1 MDRWPRPPE
10 IRHPRRW
17 DRSAGRAYNQAVNSV
32 ATGRG
37 AVRQRMHRDRLSA
50 RWLVGGIG
58 GLLLAAGGMGAIA
71 AATAGART
79 AGASESTAGPI
90 ASEGASRLSAWLAEV
105 GNEVN
110 DYAAAVVLDRGA
122 GPAELATTFQTLL
135 TGSGD
140 FLLLELADPSG
151 RVIAA
156 SSGSGRNLAA
166 TTWLHELSAT
176 PLITPI
182 TGNGG
187 TVSWFVARL
196 ATTGRYS
203 GILAA
208 ELQVSQVADL
218 LGPLA
223 RTGGTGTEIEAV
235 LPGGV
240 LLYRSTMTTTLHAG
254 LTGAAMLADG
264 ALSARVSSPGVSAAL
279 AGRSGV
285 TRYAT
290 HGTPVASGYAGVT
303 LPGWTIGIVTTQDLT
318 AAAAPEPPIWML
330 PLGAAA
336 ALAGIGLLT
345 WTAVRRGLAPPPM
358 PRRAPG
364 VPRRPS
370 VPRRRPDGT
379 PGEEGVSAAA
389 APLRPAGD
397 EPTVVHRGPAGVDD
411 RRGGRRRIRGRYEI
425 LDVCGRGGEGQV
437 LRALDHLHGRQV
449 AIKVRHL
456 DPHAVARR
464 REILNEASVLLR
476 MTPHPSASV
485 VREDFIAGDR
495 YYLVMD
501 WIDGTPLSRV
511 LAERG
516 APGLPAPTVLHW
528 MDQVASV
535 LDHLH
540 AHTPPIVHGD
550 IKPSNVIVT
559 AGREERAILVDF
571 GISQRRETAAPPS
584 GAPSHPDAVGSP
596 GFMAPELL
604 RGVPATAAS
613 DVFGL
618 AATAFTLLLGEP
630 PRLSHAPDWRGIADG
645 ASAGLLAAAFKA
657 GLAVDPARRHP
668 SAGEFVAAVRSAIG
682 GLDAAEARTAATAG

>member
-1 MDRWPRPPE
+1 
-10 IRHPRRW
+10 
-17 DRSAGRAYNQAVNSV
+17 
-32 ATGRG
+32 
-37 AVRQRMHRDRLSA
+37 MHRDRLSA

-71 AATAGART
+71 AGAGART
-79 AGASESTAGPI
+79 GGAAESTAGPI
-90 ASEGASRLSAWLAEV
+90 ASEGASRLSAWLGEV
-105 GNEVN
+105 GNELN

-156 SSGSGRNLAA
+156 SSGSGRDLGVTA
-166 TTWLHELSAT
+166 WLHELSAT
-176 PLITPI
+176 PLISPI
-182 TGNGG
+182 TEGGG

-264 ALSARVSSPGVSAAL
+264 ALSARVSSPGVTAAL

-290 HGTPVASGYAGVT
+290 HGTPVVAGYSGVT
-303 LPGWTIGIVTTQDLT
+303 LPGWTIGIVTTQELT
-318 AAAAPEPPIWML
+318 AATSPGEPSWML

-379 PGEEGVSAAA
+379 PGEDGVSAA
-389 APLRPAGD
+389 PSPPRPTGD
-397 EPTVVHRGPAGVDD
+397 EPTVVHRGPAGIDD
-411 RRGGRRRIRGRYEI
+411 RLGARRRLRGRYEI
-425 LDVCGRGGEGQV
+425 LDVGGRGGEGQV

-456 DPHAVARR
+456 DPHALARR

-476 MTPHPSASV
+476 MTPHPNASV

-516 APGLPAPTVLHW
+516 APGLPAPAVLHW

-550 IKPSNVIVT
+550 VKPSNVIVT

-584 GAPSHPDAVGSP
+584 GAPSHADAVGSP
-596 GFMAPELL
+596 GFMAPEVL

-613 DVFGL
+613 DVFSL
-618 AATAFTLLLGEP
+618 AATTFTLLLGEP

-645 ASAGLLAAAFKA
+645 ASAGRLAAVFKA
-657 GLAVDPARRHP
+657 GLAVDPARRHL

-682 GLDAAEARTAATAG
+682 GLDAAAARTAATAG